1 MVSERP
7 KVIGRV
13 AITNTNRERESDQNY
28 SQKCGWACP
37 PCYVSFGECEKVCEK
52 LGETRRQFGDRNF
65 QPLPLKISD
74 IPCLPLKRS
83 HFLKIVIVMVITAN
97 DETARYGKSS
107 LARSFPCAE
116 LNSNIPFNIID
127 KDKVTIKW
135 KSTSCDLQNWMTS

>member
-1 MVSERP
+1 M
-7 KVIGRV
+7 K
-13 AITNTNRERESDQNY
+13 DQRW
-28 SQKCGWACP
+28 SAGWLLLTPTVKENQIRTIHKSVGGHVPHFMSHSGNVRKFA
-37 PCYVSFGECEKVCEK
+37 KK
-52 LGETRRQFGDRNF
+52 RRQFGDRNF

-107 LARSFPCAE
+107 LARSFPFAV

-127 KDKVTIKW
+127 KDKLTIKW